1 MGLRYANYDI
11 MECDRRSYKT
21 RCFISCRCSVPKIRI
36 SIIVSLNLDVSIF
49 YFRIIL
55 EVFNAA
61 NKNTHLLIRLYVDL
75 LNDIICKIQLIRVR
89 HACKV

>member
-21 RCFISCRCSVPKIRI
+21 RCFISCRISVPKIRI

-49 YFRIIL
+49 
-55 EVFNAA
+55 
-61 NKNTHLLIRLYVDL
+61 LLK
-75 LNDIICKIQLIRVR
+75 NDIRILQCGK
-89 HACKV
+89 

>member
-21 RCFISCRCSVPKIRI
+21 RCFISGRFSVPKIRI

-49 YFRIIL
+49 
-55 EVFNAA
+55 
-61 NKNTHLLIRLYVDL
+61 LLK
-75 LNDIICKIQLIRVR
+75 NDIRILQCGIL
-89 HACKV
+89 HF